1 MYGFFSVFPKR
12 YAKDKLSLIS
22 TNTIYRIIRR
32 VFHMKISFI
41 CFIMVL
47 VILTTAACSEQS
59 VQTSSS
65 AFSEASSSITFPTD
79 ESIHDEPSSFD
90 EESIEEESS
99 IPDEESIEEDS
110 ATNEHCLIVFGE
122 SFSQSDLI
130 HVYYEGQSRNAKLPV
145 VVILEALGAEI
156 KQNSDLVVKFR
167 YNGADYILDIQAV
180 SVVEEGSNWNLIMP
194 APGGTM
200 RYEILENEL
209 LLDYISIET
218 LLYGL
223 GSDICIKVD
232 YDNYIVT
239 LEYR

>member
-1 MYGFFSVFPKR
+1 
-12 YAKDKLSLIS
+12 
-22 TNTIYRIIRR
+22 
-32 VFHMKISFI
+32 MKISFI

-79 ESIHDEPSSFD
+79 ESIHEEPSSFD
-90 EESIEEESS
+90 EESVEKQSSIPDEESVEEESS

-130 HVYYEGQSRNAKLPV
+130 HVYYEGQSINAKLPV
-145 VVILEALGAEI
+145 VIILEALGAEI
-156 KQNSDLVVKFR
+156 KQNSDSVVKFR

-232 YDNYIVT
+232 YDNYVVT